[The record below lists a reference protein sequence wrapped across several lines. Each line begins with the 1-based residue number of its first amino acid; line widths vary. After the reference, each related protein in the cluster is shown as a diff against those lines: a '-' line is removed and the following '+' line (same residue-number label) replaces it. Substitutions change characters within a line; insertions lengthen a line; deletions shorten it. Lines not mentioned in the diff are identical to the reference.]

1 MNKNILDHEIRA
13 QTVNIGLDGSSKHFS
28 MNSHKITNLETGE
41 DVRDAVNLETVFL
54 NLFKTRTIFG
64 PV

>member
-1 MNKNILDHEIRA
+1 MIIDDARHIVEKSNASIRWW
-13 QTVNIGLDGSSKHFS
+13 IYSSVKS
-28 MNSHKITNLETGE
+28 
-41 DVRDAVNLETVFL
+41 VFL